1 MAGIKCNIRL
11 HSSQQMGHD
20 KEETTEKYEGSF
32 MDRGGKKYISY
43 KRKTEDGEVDCLISY
58 DRKGL
63 TLTQKGALKS
73 KLELI
78 PGQKTN
84 NEYSTH
90 MGALNLPIFT
100 RRFDLRETASSA
112 VLVIDYDIVAGGD
125 PIITKMEIEI
135 EY

>member
-1 MAGIKCNIRL
+1 
-11 HSSQQMGHD
+11 MGRD

-78 PGQKTN
+78 LGQKTN
-84 NEYSTH
+84 NEYSTP